1 MCYFAAEIL
10 ANAEHHFGGEE
21 FHHHFSGPD
30 GRHDSFFQK
39 GRITQD
45 REKLTRWKKYFYL
58 REGEEAI

>member
-45 REKLTRWKKYFYL
+45 REKLAR
-58 REGEEAI
+58 